1 MLLVV
6 KKVIKVVGLNANQQK
21 FTISVICKNVVE
33 NFVTIYSIT
42 LKRIND
48 IVKEVKCNFI
58 KQNC

>member
-21 FTISVICKNVVE
+21 FTISVICKNVIE
-33 NFVTIYSIT
+33 NFVTIYNIT

-48 IVKEVKCNFI
+48 IVKEAKCNFI

>member
-1 MLLVV
+1 MVV

-21 FTISVICKNVVE
+21 FTISVICKNVIE
-33 NFVTIYSIT
+33 NFVTIYNIT

-48 IVKEVKCNFI
+48 IVKEAKCNFI